1 MPFIAHLSTE
11 TMDVLSG
18 RNIEVYNSIDSTDNK
33 EMLVSKTIQKE
44 LK

>member
-18 RNIEVYNSIDSTDNK
+18 RNTEVYNSIDSTDNK
-33 EMLVSKTIQKE
+33 EIL
-44 LK
+44 